1 MKTLISFL
9 LLVSFGGLCSCELIS
24 NNEPKTELE
33 KLPPI
38 TQEGKNTFGYLVNG
52 EAIVVRNTMNITAIY
67 QQDNLQLGGG
77 GEKFRQR
84 LRYNYLPTILSTR
97 RVCIV

>member
-33 KLPPI
+33 KLPSI
-38 TQEGKNTFGYLVNG
+38 TQDGQNTFGCLVNG
-52 EAIVVRNTMNITAIY
+52 NAIVVTNTIEITAIY
-67 QQDNLQLGGG
+67 QQGNLQLGGG
-77 GEKFRQR
+77 
-84 LRYNYLPTILSTR
+84 R
-97 RVCIV
+97 RE